1 MHTHTRVDGFLHMFT
16 HISMTFDLMQ
26 LIVSWNRQFTGRP
39 EHPKCSIN
47 TACGSVDSRLITNT
61 ACCSVHSRLIINTAC
76 CSVDSRLITNTA
88 CCSVDSRLTIN
99 TTCCS
104 VDSRLINTRIVSYN
118 NWTLPPLL
126 MCLTWRHLPIM
137 KSSSLARNLNLE
149 PRKAWVWGYWNEAK
163 YLDIEGSPS
172 VIISCKPLHTLV
184 IIYLLIA
191 FNL

>member
-61 ACCSVHSRLIINTAC
+61 ACCSVDSRLIINTA
-76 CSVDSRLITNTA
+76 
-88 CCSVDSRLTIN
+88 
-99 TTCCS
+99 CCS

-118 NWTLPPLL
+118 NRTLPPLL